1 MISVIMPTRNSS
13 KTIEKSVNSLLAQT
27 FSDFE
32 LMLLDDNDLE
42 EESQL
47 LGEITKSDPRIKLIK
62 LSENRKTFGHIG
74 GLLNLGIKNSSG
86 SFIARQDA
94 DDFSLPH
101 RFQEQIIA
109 LNRMNLDLIGSQA
122 LFMNNNFNY
131 ESISELPIKHLD
143 ISQYA
148 HYANPFIHSSIMFR
162 RSILATLDG
171 YDENLSTG
179 QDYELWIRVIQSGF
193 KVANTKSPLVLVMRH
208 AESISSRI
216 SVENH
221 NQNITIILGKDRSMN
236 YRKEYFLKK
245 ALVIEKIRQRKY
257 RGLVNLESLRVLVR
271 LGLLYINGYIL
282 FYGRAHKIIS
292 NRRKI
297 K

>member
-1 MISVIMPTRNSS
+1 MPTRNSS
-13 KTIEKSVNSLLAQT
+13 KTIEKSVNSLLVQT

-32 LMLLDDNDLE
+32 LILLDDNYLE

-47 LGEITKSDPRIKLIK
+47 LGEITKSDPRIRLIK
-62 LSENRKTFGHIG
+62 SSEHRKTFGHIG
-74 GLLNLGIKNSSG
+74 ELLNLGIKNSSG
-86 SFIARQDA
+86 FFIARQDA

-122 LFMNNNFNY
+122 IFINSDLNY

-148 HYANPFIHSSIMFR
+148 QYSNPFIHSSIMFR
-162 RSILATLDG
+162 RSMLATLYG

-179 QDYELWIRVIQSGF
+179 QDYELWRRVIQNGF
-193 KVANTKSPLVLVMRH
+193 NVANTKSPLVLVMRH

-216 SVENH
+216 SIENH
-221 NQNITIILGKDRSMN
+221 NQNIRIILGSDRNMN
-236 YRKEYFLKK
+236 YREGYFLKK
-245 ALVIEKIRQRKY
+245 ALVIEKIRQKRY
-257 RGLVNLESLRVLVR
+257 CGLVNLNSLRVLAR
-271 LGLLYINGYIL
+271 LGLLYVNGYFL
-282 FYGRAHKIIS
+282 FYRRGHKIIS